1 MTLSAERLNKANK
14 EVTGIVA
21 ALETRDPSN
30 ASQESDRLFGEM
42 MALDDAEWDSL
53 LAGLEDEGLRSHLDF
68 VRRNIA
74 EAKENFPD
82 AFSRIQKIG
91 HTASF
96 DVSQR
101 SLTILLRFTAGELSL
116 VSRQDLEDTLWIG
129 AAVVRV
135 VSGTMQ
141 EIAGTLGIEAQRGCI
156 GTNFEDNL
164 KLAEDALEEIKRLHM
179 AMREEGA
186 SDDGG

>member
-1 MTLSAERLNKANK
+1 MTLSAKRLNKANK
-14 EVTGIVA
+14 EVADIAA
-21 ALETRDPSN
+21 ALETRDLSN
-30 ASQESDRLFGEM
+30 VSPEGDRLVGEM

-53 LAGLEDEGLRSHLDF
+53 LTGLEDDDLRSHLDF
-68 VRRNIA
+68 VRQNIA
-74 EAKENFPD
+74 EARENFPD
-82 AFSRIQKIG
+82 ALSRIQKIG

-101 SLTILLRFTAGELSL
+101 SLTILLRFTSRKQSL

-135 VSGTMQ
+135 VSEAMR
-141 EIAGTLGIEAQRGCI
+141 EMAGTLGIEAQRGCI

-164 KLAEDALEEIKRLHM
+164 KRAEDALEEIKRLHA
-179 AMREEGA
+179 AMRGGGP